1 MFNLPNNQRNAN
13 YNFYGT
19 SDWQKSRHIAL
30 NVISGLWKWEDRFFL
45 ITVYLSEG

>member
-1 MFNLPNNQRNAN
+1 MEHQT
-13 YNFYGT
+13 GKKV
-19 SDWQKSRHIAL
+19 DIAL